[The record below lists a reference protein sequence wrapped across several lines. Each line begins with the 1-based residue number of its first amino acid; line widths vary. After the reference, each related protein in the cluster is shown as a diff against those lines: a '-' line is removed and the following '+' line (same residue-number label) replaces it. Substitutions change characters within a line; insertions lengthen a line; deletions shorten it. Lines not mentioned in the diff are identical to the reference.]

1 MLQTLWFRARSEL
14 QFASVHPST
23 DYCTPTANWLNSCLL
38 PEDALYQW
46 DPMRC
51 IFLTKFQVLS
61 QAFWIWALYA
71 MQVVEAVRH
80 ALCES
85 ESEVNE
91 LRKASEHCQEV
102 REPGSS
108 RAHGPPIVPHRV
120 PSCSM
125 LARMQKVWNP
135 KRKGC
140 EIRGRRSWTA
150 THSCYCVR
158 TSRYSSIFNRRQGS
172 ERKVAA
178 IVHFDNV

>member
-102 REPGSS
+102 REPDD
-108 RAHGPPIVPHRV
+108 
-120 PSCSM
+120 
-125 LARMQKVWNP
+125 
-135 KRKGC
+135 
-140 EIRGRRSWTA
+140 
-150 THSCYCVR
+150 HSQLLLCQNQ
-158 TSRYSSIFNRRQGS
+158 SISIFNRRQGS

>member
-23 DYCTPTANWLNSCLL
+23 YYCTPTANWLNSCLL

-46 DPMRC
+46 DSMRC

-108 RAHGPPIVPHRV
+108 RALEFMVPQLSPIVFHRV
-120 PSCSM
+120 PCWPTPKEKVVRSEVGGHERP
-125 LARMQKVWNP
+125 LAVVTVSEPLKQV
-135 KRKGC
+135 
-140 EIRGRRSWTA
+140 EI
-150 THSCYCVR
+150 H
-158 TSRYSSIFNRRQGS
+158 RYSI
-172 ERKVAA
+172 
-178 IVHFDNV
+178 